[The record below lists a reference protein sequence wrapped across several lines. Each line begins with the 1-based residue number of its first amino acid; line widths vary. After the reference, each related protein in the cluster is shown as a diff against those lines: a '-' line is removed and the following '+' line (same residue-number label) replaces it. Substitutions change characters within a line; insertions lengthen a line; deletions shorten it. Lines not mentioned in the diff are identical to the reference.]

1 MLQFY
6 STNII
11 NVKRFI
17 NIENNNKDTLDE
29 NEKKYVSTVNNMCW
43 KIIDTNEVQN
53 KLTILWNP
61 AS

>member
-43 KIIDTNEVQN
+43 KIIDTNELQN
-53 KLTILWNP
+53 KLTI
-61 AS
+61 